1 MGGAQLIKTTKATAP
16 ETGPPSLPEAV
27 WPRRMHWGRA
37 GRSGSPS
44 AAPSRTFL
52 LINSDPSTSFGGEGP
67 AARGYVWGRGPS
79 AVPWCAPLGKSP
91 PLLIA
96 SYQGRGI

>member
-1 MGGAQLIKTTKATAP
+1 MGGAQLIDMTEATSP
-16 ETGPPSLPEAV
+16 GTGPPSLPEAV

-52 LINSDPSTSFGGEGP
+52 LFNSDPSRSFGGEGP

-79 AVPWCAPLGKSP
+79 AVPWRTPLEN
-91 PLLIA
+91 PLP
-96 SYQGRGI
+96 SS